1 MYLSMHSFIRWH
13 YLHWIWISSHVPK
26 FHCFVSAH
34 EQSWIFLH
42 FLFLYLICIWVSRS
56 RSRSRSCSR
65 SRSRSRSCLELVL
78 KSYLVWL
85 PLSVQILITRLSLLL
100 LWSFRA
106 ERGVEVLAK
115 KCGLTFCETH
125 RGYVTIFKLEVLNF
139 RCSLKTKS
147 IMNHLNGFSNIY

>member
-42 FLFLYLICIWVSRS
+42 FLFLYLLYIWVSR
-56 RSRSRSCSR
+56 SR

-78 KSYLVWL
+78 KSYLLWL
-85 PLSVQILITRLSLLL
+85 PPSVQILITRLSLLL
-100 LWSFRA
+100 LWSFWA

-125 RGYVTIFKLEVLNF
+125 RRYVTIFKLKVLNF

-147 IMNHLNGFSNIY
+147 KMNHLNGFSNIY